1 MTTYKPISTT
11 IDASDQDYP
20 SQPGVER
27 QKWRKTG
34 IGYKRFFPGIHWTL
48 FYLVLKYYHN
58 EKPNEEHRQKGPFGY
73 IKESGQETGLGL
85 GGPRGAVRT
94 EETRDQGDTIVGM
107 RDYRHGENT
116 EQRYRH
122 CLSGHR
128 PDNQAYQQ
136 LCADSIVRD
145 KALADLTAMVR
156 EYGTPPATTQPYG
169 PPKILHNKERNAGV
183 GFDVYTVLFILTRR

>member
-1 MTTYKPISTT
+1 MKNTGKRALSDTLKSPIKRPDSE
-11 IDASDQDYP
+11 DQEVLFAP
-20 SQPGVER
+20 
-27 QKWRKTG
+27 
-34 IGYKRFFPGIHWTL
+34 KRP
-48 FYLVLKYYHN
+48 
-58 EKPNEEHRQKGPFGY
+58 E
-73 IKESGQETGLGL
+73 
-85 GGPRGAVRT
+85 T
-94 EETRDQGDTIVGM
+94 EETIVGK

-136 LCADSIVRD
+136 LCADNIVRD
-145 KALADLTAMVR
+145 NALADLTAMVR
-156 EYGTPPATTQPYG
+156 EYGTQPATTQPYG